1 MKKSVVPAKKPQK
14 NSNIPEKAQ
23 KKQPVEKAAAPEITV
38 NPVFE
43 LTTPAPDMVPVVDA
57 VKELLLASTIQPPNV
72 EMHIDEDRT
81 PRKFRCRITERDKR
95 HLIKEFLLEEV
106 IDV

>member
-1 MKKSVVPAKKPQK
+1 MKRSAVPATKPQK
-14 NSNIPEKAQ
+14 NSNVPEKAR
-23 KKQPVEKAAAPEITV
+23 KKQPVEKVAAPEIIV

-43 LTTPAPDMVPVVDA
+43 LTTPAPDMVPVVNA

-72 EMHIDEDRT
+72 EMHIDEDRR
-81 PRKFRCRITERDKR
+81 PRKFRCRITERDDR

-106 IDV
+106 TDV